1 LLATATQRQA
11 AQRRASSPLGV
22 LNLRVEGARA
32 SCRPS
37 PHPPQPPAC
46 WCCAVGGLLCTDRRC
61 TAPPCSSRGG
71 RAAREGAALRAICSA
86 CHGARA
92 RGWAHWSMGTLSAAA
107 RAGGRARVWSVRS
120 GRAREPPSLNPFQ
133 PHSGSPP
140 DRAAAALALQPH
152 SPHKPPARARAHGTC
167 GACPHRAQRT
177 GSGPQ
182 SAPLAR
188 QAGVRENWRPDDKA
202 VLHGNSC
209 SCLLHSVEIQP
220 TFLRL
225 R

>member
-1 LLATATQRQA
+1 MLATATQRQA

-140 DRAAAALALQPH
+140 DRAAAAQGHFCHTLSARRWRSNRTAPTSLQRARELTARVAHVPIGP
-152 SPHKPPARARAHGTC
+152 SAPDPARRA
-167 GACPHRAQRT
+167 PR
-177 GSGPQ
+177 
-182 SAPLAR
+182 
-188 QAGVRENWRPDDKA
+188 
-202 VLHGNSC
+202 
-209 SCLLHSVEIQP
+209 
-220 TFLRL
+220 
-225 R
+225 